1 MFFGESMFSRMQNA
15 SKVALLHLIDRLKV
29 GNFMLLD
36 TQFITDHLETMGA
49 FEIDQENF
57 LLILKKALKVSS
69 DFYKMSKSGELDIN
83 LYPHSNNYRED

>member
-1 MFFGESMFSRMQNA
+1 MVAFCVVFFGESMFSRIQNA

-29 GNFMLLD
+29 GNFILLD

-57 LLILKKALKVSS
+57 LLK
-69 DFYKMSKSGELDIN
+69 ELEIK
-83 LYPHSNNYRED
+83 YPNV